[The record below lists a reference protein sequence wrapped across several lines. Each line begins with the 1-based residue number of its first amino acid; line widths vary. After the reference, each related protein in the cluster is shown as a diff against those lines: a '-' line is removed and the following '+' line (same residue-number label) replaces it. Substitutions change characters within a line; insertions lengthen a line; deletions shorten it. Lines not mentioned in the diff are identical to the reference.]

1 MDVSNR
7 SKWNNILKK
16 KLVLLALTL
25 LALFA
30 YSLNYYYLNKPDKA
44 LMNLSYSFIGKLES
58 ALKDKEQEKNITL
71 HSLLNDQRIVQFLQR
86 NNLYAVIPE
95 TSENTILLIGKLQNW
110 TCLYTFH
117 SERKNKFD
125 ASCYSNDH
133 LVSHLKY

>member
-1 MDVSNR
+1 MEVSNR
-7 SKWNNILKK
+7 FNWHNMLKK
-16 KLVLLALTL
+16 KLVLLALILVIL
-25 LALFA
+25 LA
-30 YSLNYYYLNKPDKA
+30 YILNYYYLNKPDAA
-44 LMNLSYSFIGKLES
+44 LMNLSYSFIGKLENV
-58 ALKDKEQEKNITL
+58 LKDKEQEKNITL
-71 HSLLNDQRIVQFLQR
+71 PSLLSDQQVVQFLQR

-117 SERKNKFD
+117 SERTNKFD